1 MKLIPFKLEIMFQK
15 VYSVI
20 KIMLKNYTF
29 KKKCMLIYDHNS
41 LFSLKSWSV
50 FKVLVVELKNCSIN
64 DNKYNNICAY
74 VH

>member
-15 VYSVI
+15 VYYVI
-20 KIMLKNYTF
+20 KILKNYTF

-50 FKVLVVELKNCSIN
+50 FKVLVVELKTSIN